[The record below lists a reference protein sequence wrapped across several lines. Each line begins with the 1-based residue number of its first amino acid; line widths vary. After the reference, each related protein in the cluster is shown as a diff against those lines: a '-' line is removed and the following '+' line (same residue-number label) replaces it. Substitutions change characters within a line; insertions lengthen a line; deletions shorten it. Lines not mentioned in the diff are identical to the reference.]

1 MRGLEL
7 VTLGFKNGF
16 HNSFFFFFVC
26 LFLQPPVNLLDR
38 ADVELS
44 VVAANH
50 PATLAKKKLPA

>member
-1 MRGLEL
+1 MVSIIL
-7 VTLGFKNGF
+7 
-16 HNSFFFFFVC
+16 FFFFVC